1 MLKHFNIFFYP
12 LDKTQTGGLKF
23 ASEDQNQDKWND
35 FVSNYIIKCE
45 NPSSVAKN
53 LTWLGSIREP
63 NMTLQQINKVK
74 KLLDIFHLEENP
86 EQYEEIPIKSV
97 DDILDTN
104 QIATTNGIWTKI
116 EDDSDYAF
124 GQSDYKIGTNAK
136 EDAPTWLNEVDEDII
151 ALDWHFLMQKFKQ
164 F

>member
-1 MLKHFNIFFYP
+1 MVTFLISYCFT

-35 FVSNYIIKCE
+35 FVSNYIMKCE
-45 NPSSVAKN
+45 NASCVAKN
-53 LTWLGSIREP
+53 LNWLGCIREP
-63 NMTLQQINKVK
+63 NMTSQQINKVK

-104 QIATTNGIWTKI
+104 QI
-116 EDDSDYAF
+116 
-124 GQSDYKIGTNAK
+124 
-136 EDAPTWLNEVDEDII
+136 
-151 ALDWHFLMQKFKQ
+151 
-164 F
+164 